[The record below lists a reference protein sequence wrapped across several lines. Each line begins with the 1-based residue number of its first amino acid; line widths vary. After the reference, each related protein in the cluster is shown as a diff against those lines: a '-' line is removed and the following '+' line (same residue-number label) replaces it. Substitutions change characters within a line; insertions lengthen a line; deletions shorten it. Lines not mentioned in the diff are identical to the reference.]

1 MSLYLYAIT
10 HADTPLPQVAGID
23 GAVVQQIPHAPLA
36 AIVSPLAHA
45 RLAPSPLHLWQ
56 HEAVVSAVLAHAP
69 VLPVRFGTALTNH
82 AGVQATLTQHAPQF
96 LANLEVVRG
105 CAELSLRVLWNVPAP
120 ATDMPPI
127 NNGRDYMLARLAQ
140 AQAQQAW
147 RGHADT
153 LIAELHARL
162 APLCRAHHHRP
173 LLTPRLLLT
182 AAYLVEQTNLTAF
195 QQAVAQL
202 DSDYPDLAFALTGP
216 WAAYSFVQRLSP
228 SPVSLITNAEH
239 LIPDTQH
246 LTPDT

>member
-10 HADTPLPQVAGID
+10 HADTPLPAVAGID
-23 GAVVQQIPHAPLA
+23 GAVVHQISHASLA

-56 HEAVVSAVLAHAP
+56 HEVVISAVLAHAP

-82 AGVQATLTQHAPQF
+82 DDVQATLMHHAPQF
-96 LANLEVVRG
+96 LANLEEVRG
-105 CAELSLRVLWNVPAP
+105 CAELSLRVLWDVPAP
-120 ATDMPPI
+120 STEMPPI
-127 NNGRDYMLARLAQ
+127 HNGRDYMLARLAQ
-140 AQAQQAW
+140 EQAQQAW
-147 RGHADT
+147 RGHADA

-182 AAYLVEQTNLTAF
+182 AAYLVEHGQMRSF
-195 QQAVAQL
+195 QYAVAQL
-202 DSDYPDLAFALTGP
+202 DADYPALSFALTGP
-216 WAAYSFVQRLSP
+216 WAAYSFVQRLAP
-228 SPVSLITNAEH
+228 HPVSLITNTER
-239 LIPDTQH
+239 LIPDTRH